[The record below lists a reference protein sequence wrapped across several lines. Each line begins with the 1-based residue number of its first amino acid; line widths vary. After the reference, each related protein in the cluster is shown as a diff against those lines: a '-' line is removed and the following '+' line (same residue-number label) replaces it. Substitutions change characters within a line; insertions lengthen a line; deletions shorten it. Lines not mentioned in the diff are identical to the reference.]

1 MKFKQ
6 LGLLA
11 LSLIA
16 LTDTLTAVDDMQVRN
31 LENRVNALEQ
41 RRGANGMI
49 NPPARPVV
57 KNGTNLWLQA
67 DALLL
72 QPAEDGLGY
81 AIETNTSVIPTTAGL
96 DGKVKNVSYDWS
108 WGFRAGLG
116 YNFDHDGWDALL
128 NWTWFRSH
136 ESDNKNGLVPVVFA
150 VTETSYATSVAT
162 VRNAEGISHLHLSLL
177 DFELGR
183 EFFVSKWL
191 TLRPH
196 FGARA
201 AWISRKYEGEY
212 GQTETLG
219 QITFTRAEAKNQN
232 RFRAGGARTGLNAQ
246 WGLGCGW
253 SFFSEFAMSLLYG
266 KQRLHATQDNRD
278 TAATESRILDVHNSW
293 TAVRAMTDLAAGIRW
308 DHLFN
313 GDSYRIR
320 LQLGWEQHM
329 FFGFNKDMSFVAASA
344 TGNVGKFVA
353 NRGDLSL
360 NGLSFQARF
369 DF

>member
-11 LSLIA
+11 LSLVA
-16 LTDTLTAVDDMQVRN
+16 LTSTVTAADDMQIRN
-31 LENRVNALEQ
+31 LENRVSALEH

-57 KNGTNLWLQA
+57 KDGTNLWIQA
-67 DALLL
+67 DALFM
-72 QPAEDGLGY
+72 QASEDGLSY
-81 AIETNTSVIPTTAGL
+81 AVDTNTSGIPIATGL

-108 WGFRAGLG
+108 WGFRVGLG
-116 YNFDHDGWDALL
+116 YNFDHDGWDGLI

-136 ESDNKNGLVPVVFA
+136 ETKHQTVVAPSVLVPTSPAFA
-150 VTETSYATSVAT
+150 ANVGTPLTATSAHGKA
-162 VRNAEGISHLHLSLL
+162 RLHFNLL

-201 AWISRKYEGEY
+201 AWISRTFKTEY
-212 GQTETLG
+212 SRLSAGPVEL
-219 QITFTRAEAKNQN
+219 EVKNQN
-232 RFRAGGARTGLNAQ
+232 RFRAGGARAGLNTQ

-253 SFFSEFAMSLLYG
+253 SFFGDFAMSLLYG
-266 KQRLHATQDNRD
+266 TQRLHATQDNE
-278 TAATESRILDVHNSW
+278 TPNARIIDVHSNWS
-293 TAVRAMTDLAAGIRW
+293 AVRAMADLAAGLRW
-308 DHLFN
+308 DHLFCEDN
-313 GDSYRIR
+313 YRIR

-329 FFGFNKDMSFVAASA
+329 FFGFNKDMNFTSPTVA
-344 TGNVGKFVA
+344 GNPGKFFA
-353 NRGDLSL
+353 NQGDLSVS
-360 NGLSFQARF
+360 GVSFQARF

>member
-16 LTDTLTAVDDMQVRN
+16 LTDTLTAVDDMQIRN

-57 KNGTNLWLQA
+57 KDGTNLWLQA
-67 DALLL
+67 EALFM
-72 QPAEDGLGY
+72 QPTEDGLTY
-81 AIETNTSVIPTTAGL
+81 AIETNTSAISQGVGL
-96 DGKVKNVSYDWS
+96 DGKAKNVSYDWS

-116 YNFDHDGWDALL
+116 YNFEHDGWDALL

-136 ESDNKNGLVPVVFA
+136 EGDNKNVLVPLVFA
-150 VTETSYATSVAT
+150 QTGTSYATSVAT
-162 VRNAEGISHLHLSLL
+162 VANAEGVSHLHLNML

-191 TLRPH
+191 TLRPY
-196 FGARA
+196 FGARG
-201 AWISRKYEGEY
+201 AWISRKYEAEY
-212 GQTETLG
+212 GQPVTAG
-219 QITFTRAEAKNQN
+219 QVTFKEAEAKNQN

-266 KQRLHATQDNRD
+266 RQRLHATQDNTD
-278 TAATESRILDVHNSW
+278 TSNTESRIVDVHNNW
-293 TAVRAMTDLAAGIRW
+293 AAVRAMTDLAAGLRW
-308 DHLFN
+308 DHLFG
-313 GDSYRIR
+313 GDNYRIR
-320 LQLGWEQHM
+320 FQLGWEQHTL
-329 FFGFNKDMSFVAASA
+329 FGFNKDMNFVAASA
-344 TGNVGKFVA
+344 SGNAGKFFA
-353 NRGDLSL
+353 NQGDLSL
-360 NGLSFQARF
+360 NGFSFQARF